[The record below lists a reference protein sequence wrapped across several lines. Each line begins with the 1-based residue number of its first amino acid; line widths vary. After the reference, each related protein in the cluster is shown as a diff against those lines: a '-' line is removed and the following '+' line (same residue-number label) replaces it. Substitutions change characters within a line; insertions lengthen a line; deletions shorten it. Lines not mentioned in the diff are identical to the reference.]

1 MDFSYWLSKSL
12 YPFTLCPR
20 EEKELKPSLFLPRP
34 LISAPQE
41 EVISIWWRDP
51 RTLSGHCLV
60 KDGGPL
66 CTTPLSF
73 SSFGIAE
80 EGIWLTVSSL
90 MLAAVLSSLW
100 GLAPWRRS
108 PNLGLCIEEGEAQ
121 VNLWPSPCALSHLT
135 KREALSFQTQ
145 ARWRAIF
152 LCYCSF
158 CIYFP

>member
-34 LISAPQE
+34 LISAPQ

-108 PNLGLCIEEGEAQ
+108 PNLGLYIEEGEAQ
-121 VNLWPSPCALSHLT
+121 VNLWPSPCALNHLT